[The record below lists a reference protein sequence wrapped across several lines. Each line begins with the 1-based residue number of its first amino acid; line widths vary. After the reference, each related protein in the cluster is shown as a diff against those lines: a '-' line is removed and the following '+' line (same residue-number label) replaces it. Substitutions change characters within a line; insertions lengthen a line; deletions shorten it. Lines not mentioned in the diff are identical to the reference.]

1 MQKAIK
7 NNEYIRNKKRVFD
20 ILRDKTFDLVFVHK
34 DTMYHYVFL
43 INDTTFNYSE
53 GLGHEPMTEEN
64 KGEKLVNALHCVL
77 LDADTMNFFKSIDDF
92 ANEFGYTSISQ
103 AIKTFYL
110 CQETHDKL
118 SKLFSSQEIQELR
131 ENIQL

>member
-1 MQKAIK
+1 MKKAIE
-7 NNEYIRNKKRVFD
+7 NNEYITNKERVFD

-53 GLGHEPMTEEN
+53 GLGYEPMTEEN
-64 KGEKLVNALHCVL
+64 KGEKIVNALHCVL

-92 ANEFGYTSISQ
+92 ANEFGYTSISETL
-103 AIKTFYL
+103 KVFYS
-110 CQETHDKL
+110 CQETNEKL
-118 SKLFSSQEIQELR
+118 SKLFTKQELQELR
-131 ENIQL
+131 DNIQL